1 MHSRPVRALL
11 GILAL
16 TAVAAAP
23 LAAQAAPAT
32 GDKGMKKTGSDK
44 MAMGASGMFRGGM
57 GHTADGM
64 ISFSGS
70 GKDRKLD
77 FSDTFVVDKVPD
89 TEVVLAHGTDG
100 KNGLSLGKLKYTTGA
115 QSYKLPESADLS
127 SYTMVLLWVKKS
139 GSLVASATL
148 PADMSHGAMMTNDTT
163 MKKN

>member
-32 GDKGMKKTGSDK
+32 GDKGMKKT
-44 MAMGASGMFRGGM
+44 ATGASGMFRGGM
-57 GHTADGM
+57 GHSAGGI
-64 ISFSGS
+64 ISISGS

-77 FSDTFVVDKVPD
+77 FSDTFVVDKVPE
-89 TEVVLAHGTDG
+89 TEVVLARGTDG

-127 SYTMVLLWVKKS
+127 GYTMVLLWVKKS